1 MRVGEQAIPLVSK
14 LFRANKRLQDCLTTD
29 SAHVTPGSRGQ
40 HVSLIQ
46 YAVLSLESG
55 EISGVEI
62 QSQTYGP
69 TTARTVLAYK
79 TRRKIINTAYQQ
91 TPDNI
96 VGRMTM
102 AALDFD
108 MVLAEFAEFAQ
119 DNMP

>member
-1 MRVGEQAIPLVSK
+1 LCVGEQAIPLVSK
-14 LFRANKRLQDCLTTD
+14 LFRANKRLQDCLTSD

-40 HVSLIQ
+40 HVALIQ
-46 YAVLSLESG
+46 YAVLALESG

-62 QSQTYGP
+62 QGQTYGP

-79 TRRKIINTAYQQ
+79 TRRKIINKAYQQ
-91 TPDNI
+91 APDNI
-96 VGRMTM
+96 VGRMTI

-108 MVLAEFAEFAQ
+108 MVLAEFAEFTQ